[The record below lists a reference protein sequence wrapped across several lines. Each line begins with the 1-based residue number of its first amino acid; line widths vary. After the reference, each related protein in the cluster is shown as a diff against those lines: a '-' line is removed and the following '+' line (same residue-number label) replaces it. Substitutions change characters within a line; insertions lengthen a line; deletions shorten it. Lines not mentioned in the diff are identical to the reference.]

1 VLSSAGG
8 VRVSAATEPA
18 LSVRQSDMTREKQDH
33 LAACLALLLLWA
45 IGVAAAR
52 SGWSGVAVLSGV
64 IVLGLGALVRWTPGI
79 VVHRRVRFIAA
90 RRSRR

>member
-1 VLSSAGG
+1 
-8 VRVSAATEPA
+8 
-18 LSVRQSDMTREKQDH
+18 MTREKRAH
-33 LAACLALLLLWA
+33 LVACLAFLLLA

-79 VVHRRVRFIAA
+79 VVHRGVRFIAA